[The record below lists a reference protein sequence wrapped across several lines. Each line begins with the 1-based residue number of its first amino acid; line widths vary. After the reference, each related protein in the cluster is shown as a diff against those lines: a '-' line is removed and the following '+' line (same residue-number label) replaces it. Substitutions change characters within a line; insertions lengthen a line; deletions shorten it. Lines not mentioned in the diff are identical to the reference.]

1 MKNILI
7 LIATYFILMSC
18 DSRATPSH
26 PIIPDP
32 NRQTNRQ
39 IEVHQDNDH
48 RDSEIED
55 IELNSTQSDQDY
67 DDNGKKLYLGY
78 DSIIL
83 TSEGPQVWSKVFLSR
98 DKAIKSYKVFDERK
112 YNEKHIISYIVKREN
127 LSAGYKQYFLD
138 AVYIL
143 YLKDSPPENSH
154 EGPKESGD
162 SINLVVKF
170 YNNGKARR
178 ISTGMSDRLPG
189 YDYELDE
196 LFVNVHYG
204 AKPSNHK

>member
-1 MKNILI
+1 M
-7 LIATYFILMSC
+7 
-18 DSRATPSH
+18 
-26 PIIPDP
+26 
-32 NRQTNRQ
+32 
-39 IEVHQDNDH
+39 
-48 RDSEIED
+48 
-55 IELNSTQSDQDY
+55 
-67 DDNGKKLYLGY
+67 
-78 DSIIL
+78 
-83 TSEGPQVWSKVFLSR
+83 
-98 DKAIKSYKVFDERK
+98 
-112 YNEKHIISYIVKREN
+112 KREN

-143 YLKDSPPENSH
+143 YLKDSPPKNSH

-189 YDYELDE
+189 YEYELDE